1 MIGRSLAP
9 VRGTQPDMLD
19 QCAPVLATLSAV
31 RPRVTIIYNPTSGCR
46 NGRRLRRFVEAAVAR
61 GLFVDV
67 RTTGRAGDA
76 EAMAAAAAAEEA
88 TDVLVVAGGDGT
100 INEVINGLAGAASPP
115 TLAILPLG
123 TANVLAIEIG
133 ADDTAP
139 RLVEDIVRGATTGGP
154 NVRMCVAEANGRR
167 FAMMAGAGFDAHV
180 VAAVDPRL
188 KRLAGKAAYV
198 VAFAQTLLRF
208 GRRRYRVTVDGTA
221 HEVASVVIANGHYYG
236 GRFTCT
242 PEARL
247 ATPEL
252 HVCLFLRG
260 GRWRALRYG
269 IALLGGVL
277 HRRVDVRIVRGR
289 HVRVEAASCEPVQCD
304 GDVAT
309 ALPLE
314 VRATGETLRLIA
326 SAGAGG

>member
-1 MIGRSLAP
+1 
-9 VRGTQPDMLD
+9 MLD
-19 QCAPVLATLSAV
+19 QCAPALATLSAV
-31 RPRVTIIYNPTSGCR
+31 RPRVTVIHNPASGWR
-46 NGRRLRRFVEAAVAR
+46 NGWRLRRFVETAVAR
-61 GLFVDV
+61 GLCVVV

-76 EAMAAAAAAEEA
+76 EAMAATVAADDA

-115 TLAILPLG
+115 PLAILPLG

-133 ADDTAP
+133 GSGTAH
-139 RLVEDIVRGATTGGP
+139 RLVEDIVRGAT

-167 FAMMAGAGFDAHV
+167 FALMAGAGFDAHV

-198 VAFAQTLLRF
+198 FAFAKTLLRF

-221 HEVASVVIANGHYYG
+221 HEAASVVIANGHYYG
-236 GRFTCT
+236 GRFTCA

-260 GRWRALRYG
+260 GWWSALRYG
-269 IALLGGVL
+269 IALLVGIL
-277 HRRVDVRIVRGR
+277 HRRADVRIVRGR
-289 HVRVEAASCEPVQCD
+289 HVRVEAAGCEPVQCD

-314 VRATGETLRLIA
+314 VRTTGETVQLIA
-326 SAGAGG
+326 PAGAGG

>member
-1 MIGRSLAP
+1 
-9 VRGTQPDMLD
+9 MLD
-19 QCAPVLATLSAV
+19 QCAPALATLSAV
-31 RPRVTIIYNPTSGCR
+31 RPRVTVIHNPASGWR
-46 NGRRLRRFVEAAVAR
+46 NGWRLRRFVETAVAR
-61 GLFVDV
+61 GLCVVV

-76 EAMAAAAAAEEA
+76 EAMAATVAADDA

-115 TLAILPLG
+115 PLAILPLG
-123 TANVLAIEIG
+123 TANVLAVEIG
-133 ADDTAP
+133 ASGTAH
-139 RLVEDIVRGATTGGP
+139 RLVEDIVRGAA

-167 FAMMAGAGFDAHV
+167 FAMMAGTGFDAHV

-198 VAFAQTLLRF
+198 FAFAQTLLRF
-208 GRRRYRVTVDGTA
+208 GRRHYRVTVDGTA
-221 HEVASVVIANGHYYG
+221 HEAASVVIANGHYYG
-236 GRFTCT
+236 GRFTCA

-260 GRWRALRYG
+260 GRWSALRYG
-269 IALLGGVL
+269 IALLVGML
-277 HRRVDVRIVRGR
+277 HRRADVRIVRGR
-289 HVRVEAASCEPVQCD
+289 HVRVEAAGCEPVQCD

-314 VRATGETLRLIA
+314 VRTTGETVQLIA
-326 SAGAGG
+326 PAGAGG